1 MNKKRTPPIA
11 AIKPKE
17 LTLHGHTRT
26 DNYFWLREKE
36 NPEVIA
42 YLEAENAYTETMMA
56 HTKEL
61 QEQLYEELVGRI
73 QETDSS
79 APIKRGDYFYYNRT
93 EAGKQ
98 YKIHCRKHGSL
109 QAEEEIL
116 LDENELATTA
126 DYFRLG
132 IFEISPN
139 QQLLAYSTDT
149 SGAERYTLVVKDL
162 ASGELLSDA
171 VPNTF
176 YSVEWANDNQTL
188 FYTTQNEAWRSDKVL
203 RHALG
208 TEASEDVL
216 VFHEPDE
223 LFNVYLYKT
232 RDEEYLVITSGS
244 METTEQ
250 HYLNADTPEAT
261 PTMLAP
267 RQRGWRYFLQHRQGE
282 FFILSNEDAPNFKLM
297 VTAVSTSSRQA
308 VSTLSSDHWQTF
320 IPHNPDKYLEN
331 VDLFAE
337 HLVIYGRFN
346 GLNTIDIH
354 NFNSNSRQPVIFPET
369 VYATRSSNNPEFNS
383 DRLRF
388 VYTSLTT
395 SDSTIDL
402 DMNTL
407 EWHTLKQE
415 PVLGGYDAA
424 NYQAERTFATAP
436 DGTKVPISL
445 VYKKGL
451 RRDGTSPCLLY
462 GYGSYG
468 ASMPPAFDA
477 KRLSLIDRG
486 FVYAIAHIRGGKEM
500 GRQWYDQGKWLNKK
514 NTFTDFIACAQH
526 LIDEKFTTAERLAI
540 NGRSAGGLLMGAVTV
555 MAPQLFKVVVAGV
568 PFVDIVSTMLD
579 ESIPL
584 TVAEFEEWGNPK
596 EKAFYEYMLSYSPY
610 DNTKAAAY
618 PNILITAGLNDP
630 RVQYWEPAKWTA
642 KLRALKT
649 DENLLLLKT
658 HMGAGHFASSGRYDY
673 LRDIAFEYAFI
684 LKNNLVKSTSCK

>member
-1 MNKKRTPPIA
+1 MTNIPTPPIA

-17 LTLHGHTRT
+17 LTLHGHTRL
-26 DNYFWLREKE
+26 DNYSWLREKE
-36 NPEVIA
+36 NPEVIS
-42 YLEAENAYTETMMA
+42 YLEAENAYTKAMMA
-56 HTKEL
+56 HTEPL
-61 QEQLYEELVGRI
+61 QEELYNELVGRI

-79 APIKRGDYFYYNRT
+79 APVKKGNYYYYSRT
-93 EAGKQ
+93 EGGKQ
-98 YKIHCRKHGSL
+98 YKIHCRKPGSPD
-109 QAEEEIL
+109 AAEEIL
-116 LDENELATTA
+116 LDENALAAETS
-126 DYFRLG
+126 YFKLG

-139 QQLLAYSTDT
+139 QNLLAYSTDT

-162 ASGELLSDA
+162 VSGEMLPDA

-176 YSVEWANDNQTL
+176 YSVEWGNDNQTL
-188 FYTTQNEAWRSDKVL
+188 FYTSQNEAWRSHKVF

-208 TEASEDVL
+208 TEASDDVDI
-216 VFHEPDE
+216 FHEPDE
-223 LFNVYLYKT
+223 LFNVYLHKT
-232 RDEEYLVITSGS
+232 RDDAYLVITSGS

-250 HYLNADTPEAT
+250 HYLAADTPEAALT
-261 PTMLAP
+261 LLAL
-267 RQRGWRYFLQHRQGE
+267 RRRGWRYFLNHRQGE

-297 VTAVSTSSRQA
+297 FTAVATPA
-308 VSTLSSDHWQTF
+308 PEHWQLF

-331 VDLFAE
+331 VDLFAD
-337 HLVIYGRFN
+337 HLVINGRSN
-346 GLNTIDIH
+346 GLQTIDIH
-354 NFNSNSRQPVIFPET
+354 NFSGSIRQPVIFPEP
-369 VYATRSSNNPEFNS
+369 VYATQNSDNPEFTT

-395 SDSTIDL
+395 ADTTIEL

-407 EWHTLKQE
+407 EWHKIKQL
-415 PVLGGYDAA
+415 PVLGGYDPAD
-424 NYQAERTFATAP
+424 YQTERTFATAP

-451 RRDGTSPCLLY
+451 QRDGNNPCLLY

-468 ASMPPAFDA
+468 ASMAPAFDQ

-500 GRQWYDQGKWLNKK
+500 GRFWYDQGKWLNKK

-526 LIDEKFTTAERLAI
+526 LIREKFTNREKLAV

-555 MAPQLFKVVVAGV
+555 MAPELFKVVVAGV
-568 PFVDIVSTMLD
+568 PFVDVISTMLD

-596 EKAFYEYMLSYSPY
+596 EKEFYEYMVSYSPY
-610 DNTKAAAY
+610 DNTEAKAY

-649 DENLLLLKT
+649 DDNTLLLKT

-673 LRDIAFEYAFI
+673 LRDIAFDYAFI
-684 LKNNLVKSTSCK
+684 LGVIGR

>member
-1 MNKKRTPPIA
+1 MSESPTPPVA
-11 AIKPKE
+11 AIKPTK
-17 LTLHGHTRT
+17 LTLHDHTRL

-36 NPEVIA
+36 NSEVIA
-42 YLEAENAYTETMMA
+42 YLEAENSYTEAMTA
-56 HTKEL
+56 HTKPL
-61 QEQLYEELVGRI
+61 QEQLYKELVGRI

-79 APIKRGDYFYYNRT
+79 APVRRGDYFYYSRT

-98 YKIHCRKHGSL
+98 YKIHCRKHGSME
-109 QAEEEIL
+109 ANEEIL
-116 LDENELATTA
+116 LDENELAAAT

-162 ASGELLSDA
+162 ASGELLPDSI
-171 VPNTF
+171 PNTM
-176 YSVEWANDNQTL
+176 YSVEWANDNKTL

-203 RHALG
+203 RHTLG
-208 TEASEDVL
+208 TEASDDIQ

-232 RDEEYLVITSGS
+232 RDENYLVITSSS

-250 HYLNADTPEAT
+250 HYLDASSPNAALTL
-261 PTMLAP
+261 LAP
-267 RQRGWRYFLQHRQGE
+267 RRRGWRYFLQHRQGE

-297 VTAVSTSSRQA
+297 VTPVSTGSRQA
-308 VSTLSSDHWQTF
+308 VSSPSPEQWQTF

-346 GLNTIDIH
+346 GLQTIDLH
-354 NFNSNSRQPVIFPET
+354 NFNSDSRQPIGFPEA
-369 VYATRSSNNPEFNS
+369 VYATQTSSNPEFNS
-383 DRLRF
+383 NRLRF
-388 VYTSLTT
+388 IYTSLTT
-395 SDSTIDL
+395 SDSTIEL

-407 EWHTLKQE
+407 EWCVIKQE
-415 PVLGGYDAA
+415 PVLGGYNADD
-424 NYQAERTFATAP
+424 YQAERTFATVP

-451 RRDGTSPCLLY
+451 LRDGSNPCLLY

-468 ASMPPAFDA
+468 ASMPPAFDQ

-486 FVYAIAHIRGGKEM
+486 FVYAIAHVRGGKEM
-500 GRQWYDQGKWLNKK
+500 GRHWYDQGKWLHKK

-526 LIDEKFTTAERLAI
+526 LIDEKFTSREKLAV

-555 MAPQLFKVVVAGV
+555 MAPELFKVVVAGV

-596 EKAFYEYMLSYSPY
+596 EKAFYNYMLSYSPY

-649 DENLLLLKT
+649 DNNLLLLKT

-673 LRDIAFEYAFI
+673 LRDIAFEYAF
-684 LKNNLVKSTSCK
+684 LLDNV

>member
-1 MNKKRTPPIA
+1 MTNKPIPPIA

-17 LTLHGHTRT
+17 LMLHGHTRT

-42 YLEAENAYTETMMA
+42 YLEAENSYTEAMTA
-56 HTKEL
+56 HSEPL
-61 QEQLYEELVGRI
+61 QEKLYEEMVGRI

-79 APIKRGDYFYYNRT
+79 APVKRGDYFYYSRT

-98 YKIHCRKHGSL
+98 YPIHCRKQGSL
-109 QAEEEIL
+109 DSTEEIL
-116 LDENELATTA
+116 LDENKLAAETK
-126 DYFRLG
+126 YFRLG

-139 QQLLAYSTDT
+139 QQLLAYSSDT

-162 ASGELLSDA
+162 ASGNLLPDA

-176 YSVEWANDNQTL
+176 YSVEWANDNKTL
-188 FYTTQNEAWRSDKVL
+188 YYTTQNEAWRSDKVL
-203 RHALG
+203 RHTLG
-208 TEASEDVL
+208 TEASGDVQ

-232 RDEEYLVITSGS
+232 RDENYLVVTSSS

-250 HYLNADTPEAT
+250 HYWDANLPEAAAT
-261 PTMLAP
+261 LLAP

-282 FFILSNEDAPNFKLM
+282 FFILSNKDAPNFKLM
-297 VTAVSTSSRQA
+297 VTAVSTPNKSN
-308 VSTLSSDHWQTF
+308 WNEF

-337 HLVIYGRFN
+337 HLVLYGRYN

-354 NFNSNSRQPVIFPET
+354 NFKENGRQAVTFPEP
-369 VYATRSSNNPEFNS
+369 VYAIESSSNPEFS
-383 DRLRF
+383 SGHLRF

-395 SDSTIDL
+395 SNSTIEL

-407 EWHTLKQE
+407 QWHTLKQE
-415 PVLGGYDAA
+415 PVLGGYSAD

-451 RRDGTSPCLLY
+451 LRDSSNPCLLY

-468 ASMPPAFDA
+468 MSMPPAFDQ

-486 FVYAIAHIRGGKEM
+486 FVFAIAHVRGGKEM
-500 GRQWYDQGKWLNKK
+500 GRHWYDQGKCLHKK

-526 LIDEKFTTAERLAI
+526 LIDEKFTSAEKLAV
-540 NGRSAGGLLMGAVTV
+540 NGRSAGGLLMGAITV
-555 MAPQLFKVVVAGV
+555 MAPELFKVVVAGV

-579 ESIPL
+579 ESLPL

-596 EKAFYEYMLSYSPY
+596 EKEYYDYMLSYSPY

-618 PNILITAGLNDP
+618 PHILITAGLNDP

-649 DENLLLLKT
+649 DDNTLLLKT

-673 LRDIAFEYAFI
+673 LRDIAFDYAFI
-684 LKNNLVKSTSCK
+684 LNIFN